1 MTNSRTLDFGFA
13 ARLVAE
19 FGVIVLGVLVALA
32 VDSWVGQRAQREDE
46 RQALETLRADLV
58 LSSQDLRDVSA
69 ETAVQVARLNW
80 LQNFPVD
87 RSREFPVDSLFAINS
102 AANVTNA
109 YVPILR
115 TYEALVAT
123 GQLGLIRSQP
133 IQMDLASLRKEMEVY
148 LDFRDQST
156 TLWLL
161 SYKPMWDRYIGG
173 EFGRGGGTVGPLP
186 APDVVEVM
194 QSREFRALVSSRRVF
209 LNIVTYR
216 GQDLAEAMEAL
227 ISLIDA
233 ETAMRAE

>member
-1 MTNSRTLDFGFA
+1 M
-13 ARLVAE
+13 
-19 FGVIVLGVLVALA
+19 
-32 VDSWVGQRAQREDE
+32 
-46 RQALETLRADLV
+46 
-58 LSSQDLRDVSA
+58 
-69 ETAVQVARLNW
+69 QVARLNW

-87 RSREFPVDSLFAINS
+87 RSREFPEDSLFAINS

-133 IQMDLASLRKEMEVY
+133 IQMDLASLRKELEVY

-194 QSREFRALVSSRRVF
+194 RAVLDKVFVVHGVRLTPEIEWWGDGDPPVIFRP
-209 LNIVTYR
+209 R
-216 GQDLAEAMEAL
+216 GG
-227 ISLIDA
+227 
-233 ETAMRAE
+233 RPF